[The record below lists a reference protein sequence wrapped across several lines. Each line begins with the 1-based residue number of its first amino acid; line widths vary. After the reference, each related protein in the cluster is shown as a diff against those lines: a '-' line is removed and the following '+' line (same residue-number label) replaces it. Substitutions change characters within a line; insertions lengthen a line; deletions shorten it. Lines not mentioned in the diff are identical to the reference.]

1 MGCAF
6 RPGPRRCTAQ
16 CEIRSENHGGGR
28 GCTGTGHR
36 KQSKLHS
43 PRQGRVMDAR
53 NKSPPTAANMSWV
66 SGQTER
72 PKDGNEAS
80 GTDRTFSDFRRSERY
95 QEHIWGAGRGARG
108 ASPARG
114 IARTERSFARYALV
128 PNRDTPTAAVLWNEV
143 VRVLVRTVSFV
154 VLVNVR
160 TLCAGNPRAVKRR
173 QCTAVVCY
181 QL

>member
-1 MGCAF
+1 MHRDGASEAVEAAQSQA
-6 RPGPRRCTAQ
+6 RPSHG
-16 CEIRSENHGGGR
+16 RSEQIASNCSKHVVGVGSNGETKGR
-28 GCTGTGHR
+28 KRSQRDGQNLQRFSTLGE
-36 KQSKLHS
+36 
-43 PRQGRVMDAR
+43 
-53 NKSPPTAANMSWV
+53 V
-66 SGQTER
+66 SR
-72 PKDGNEAS
+72 A
-80 GTDRTFSDFRRSERY
+80 Y
-95 QEHIWGAGRGARG
+95 LGRGARG
-108 ASPARG
+108 APPARG

-143 VRVLVRTVSFV
+143 VRVRTVSFV

>member
-1 MGCAF
+1 MHRDGASEAVEAAQSQA
-6 RPGPRRCTAQ
+6 RPSHG
-16 CEIRSENHGGGR
+16 RSEQIASNCSKHVVGVGSNGETKGR
-28 GCTGTGHR
+28 KRSQRDGQNLQRFSTLGEVSRAYLGC
-36 KQSKLHS
+36 
-43 PRQGRVMDAR
+43 
-53 NKSPPTAANMSWV
+53 
-66 SGQTER
+66 
-72 PKDGNEAS
+72 
-80 GTDRTFSDFRRSERY
+80 
-95 QEHIWGAGRGARG
+95 GARG
-108 ASPARG
+108 APPARG

-143 VRVLVRTVSFV
+143 VRVRTVSFV